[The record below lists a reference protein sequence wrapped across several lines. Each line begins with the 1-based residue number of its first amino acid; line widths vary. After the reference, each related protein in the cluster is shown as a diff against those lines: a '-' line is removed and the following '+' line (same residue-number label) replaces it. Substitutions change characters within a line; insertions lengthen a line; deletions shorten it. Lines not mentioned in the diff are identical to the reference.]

1 MDRLQLQELIAGL
14 GGAVEDFGRA
24 GAVARGGKKDSGSFY
39 QGLAQSAGRARD
51 RELEDER
58 RKQEAVRQRVLDDY
72 KAKEDAR
79 SAARFE
85 AEQAEMSRKA
95 KTQAGLDDPN
105 SEMSIA
111 TREIASQVL
120 PGRDL
125 SKFSASQ
132 LNSIMPPDKI
142 IALQEQRKARE
153 QSARDAQEERRLKRL
168 DKEEERR
175 QRELTPKYVSPLSGK
190 PLSEGQKKVDQ
201 DYAKQY
207 NEFSAQ
213 GAAKARTTIEQL
225 EEFQRQLEAESK
237 KRFQSGGGRLA
248 SILPDVARTDQSII
262 WKRDIPAKANL
273 VLKDLFGGQLSN
285 DERKSESATY
295 YDDILGPAENA
306 KKLGEKIK
314 QLRAG
319 YENESRKAKYY
330 ERFGTLDGFTA
341 ESSVDEPEGEPKGV
355 PMDAPRQPRQIQGGG
370 KIRVSNGAETL
381 EIDAEDEQEA
391 AKEGFR
397 RVP

>member
-1 MDRLQLQELIAGL
+1 MDRDTFLALASAL
-14 GGAVEDFGRA
+14 EDIGRA
-24 GAVARGGKKDSGSFY
+24 PAVARGAQRNSGQFY
-39 QGLAQSAGRARD
+39 QTLADAGNKREERA
-51 RELEDER
+51 LEQER
-58 RKQEAVRQRVLDDY
+58 LKQEAVRQKVLDDY

-79 SAARFE
+79 AQTRFD

-125 SKFSASQ
+125 STFSASQ

-142 IALQEQRKARE
+142 IALQEQRLVRE
-153 QSARDAQEERRLKRL
+153 QAARDKEQDRILKRQEKEQERRE
-168 DKEEERR
+168 KEMNPKNISPITGKM
-175 QRELTPKYVSPLSGK
+175 LT
-190 PLSEGQKKVDQ
+190 EGQKKVDQ

-225 EEFQRQLEAESK
+225 EEFQRQLEDESK
-237 KRFQSGGGRLA
+237 KTVQSGGGRIGA
-248 SILPDVARTDQSII
+248 ILPDVMRTDQSLI

-273 VLKDLFGGQLSN
+273 VLKDLFGGQLS
-285 DERKSESATY
+285 DAERKSESATY
-295 YDDILGPAENA
+295 YDDMLGPKQNA
-306 KKLGEKIK
+306 QKLSEKIR

-330 ERFGTLDGFTA
+330 EQFGTLDGFTA
-341 ESSVDEPEGEPKGV
+341 EASEPKDDNKG
-355 PMDAPRQPRQIQGGG
+355 D
-370 KIRVSNGAETL
+370 K
-381 EIDAEDEQEA
+381 EA
-391 AKEGFR
+391 AAREWLKANPNHPKAEAVR
-397 RVP
+397 RKLGGN